1 MLLLSKENQKALKD
15 GTVNITDLATELMK
29 TNSAWEL
36 AVSLAELM
44 ATAESFTPTKI
55 TVSQEDY
62 NQIMSIFRV
71 RGVKDDGSAETRGR
85 KPLKKEGQ

>member
-15 GTVNITDLATELMK
+15 GTVDVTALATELMK

-36 AVSLAELM
+36 AFSLAELM
-44 ATAESFTPTKI
+44 ATTESYTPTRI

-62 NQIMSIFRV
+62 NQIMSLFRV
-71 RGVKDDGSAETRGR
+71 RGVREDGTTESRGR
-85 KPLKKEGQ
+85 KRKEGQ